1 MKSNE
6 LFSTKDPTKTNGP
19 FFSGYTVPAVPV
31 STPECPMTV
40 KSPSSSESEA
50 ERLSRRYG
58 GYSRPC
64 CH

>member
-1 MKSNE
+1 MKNSKE
-6 LFSTKDPTKTNGP
+6 FSTNDPTKTNGP
-19 FFSGYTVPAVPV
+19 FFSGYTVPAAPVP
-31 STPECPMTV
+31 TPQSPTME
-40 KSPSSSESEA
+40 KLPSSSESEA